1 MAFAQ
6 FTGGAVP
13 LGLSWL
19 LALAWTVTPY
29 LIFLLG
35 TWVGTIFHEAGHF
48 VCAKLTGV
56 PVRFVRAGG
65 GPALRFRLHETE
77 FSLGLLPAGG
87 YVWPY
92 PALDFHRGRETLFA
106 LGGVFG
112 NVLLVL
118 LLVQLDSRLPPAS
131 FAHVVLRVTMLAQFV
146 QIALSV
152 IPQRI
157 TVFGCEYSSDARGL
171 LEIWFNEPPQY
182 RRYWEAALSQ
192 YGAGA
197 ATATAAAAAARIL
210 YHRLYA
216 RIWDSA
222 AAREESNA
230 ALERELQRGGLAP
243 PEELLV
249 LDMLITRGLLARDPA
264 LHGKMD
270 LWSQRAL
277 ALGSHLPTI
286 RGSRGTVLCLLG
298 RHGEAKAM
306 LETVEAG
313 GPVLPFDALMT
324 KIFMARASA
333 GLGEMSEASR
343 LIGEARVEAAAARA
357 EPRVLSLIAA
367 TDAEIRA
374 KTARLAA

>member
-1 MAFAQ
+1 MAFAE
-6 FTGGAVP
+6 FAGGAAP
-13 LGLSWL
+13 LGLSWF

-35 TWVGTIFHEAGHF
+35 CWVGIIFHEAGHF
-48 VCAKLTGV
+48 ACAKLAGL
-56 PVRFVRAGG
+56 PVRFVRVGR
-65 GPALRFRLHETE
+65 GPALRFRLHETG
-77 FSLGLLPAGG
+77 FSLGLLPGEG
-87 YVWPY
+87 YVVLY

-106 LGGVFG
+106 LGGVSG

-118 LLVQLDSRLPPAS
+118 LLVQLDGWLPTAS
-131 FAHVVLRVTMLAQFV
+131 FAHVVFRVTMLAQIV
-146 QIALSV
+146 PIAMSI
-152 IPQRI
+152 IPQRV
-157 TVFGCEYSSDARGL
+157 TVFGCEYSSDARVL
-171 LEIWFNEPPQY
+171 LEIWFNEPPRY
-182 RRYWEAALSQ
+182 RRYWQAALSQ
-192 YGAGA
+192 YGAGV
-197 ATATAAAAAARIL
+197 ATATAAAARIV
-210 YHRLYA
+210 YHKLHA
-216 RIWDSA
+216 GIWDSG

-230 ALERELQRGGLAP
+230 ALERELQRGGLTP
-243 PEELLV
+243 PEELMV
-249 LDMLITRGLLARDPA
+249 LDILITRGLLARDPA

-286 RGSRGTVLCLLG
+286 RGSRGSVLCLLG

-357 EPRVLSLIAA
+357 EPRALSLVAA

-374 KTARLAA
+374 KAVQLAA